1 MQKKVRLGIVHRWST
16 GLSSAASWQE
26 VNKDIRAACEDGI
39 LSVGWACC
47 RPRPPSIWLHPVF
60 IASHR
65 VDCRF
70 LLVPFPSVK
79 GKHLRH
85 TSYNWWSLLSG
96 FILSIIKK
104 MCCPIRRNQCPLY
117 CKQHVVWYICLIT
130 QILTAGNL
138 VLKQPS
144 PVCLFFSVILLK
156 PDNLVCLCI
165 FFISFFGD
173 FPLY

>member
-1 MQKKVRLGIVHRWST
+1 MVDWPLQCCQLTGSKQRHQSGVWRRYSFSRVGVLQATPTKHLASSSVH
-16 GLSSAASWQE
+16 
-26 VNKDIRAACEDGI
+26 
-39 LSVGWACC
+39 SVTQ
-47 RPRPPSIWLHPVF
+47 
-60 IASHR
+60 R